1 MTKFIKR
8 IQTHLSRNG
17 KQISQGQIR
26 EIYQTMVSDEEN
38 PSDEE
43 MNAIKEHFMNATAI
57 EPVDSVWT
65 DVKPSEKT
73 LVSKLIDEQVT
84 PETPK
89 KPSSTLATTTNEP
102 TSLSKAEAN
111 ELITN
116 AIKAAPSEIK
126 QNLFLQYA
134 EKEFQT
140 VRDLLAFKQAI
151 DNQIDSFLSTELQK
165 QNQERS
171 AKWRATKEQFTQQ
184 SDLEVAE
191 RLEVF
196 QDYLSNLQTRM
207 AEFKLN

>member
-102 TSLSKAEAN
+102 TSLSKAE
-111 ELITN
+111 
-116 AIKAAPSEIK
+116 
-126 QNLFLQYA
+126 
-134 EKEFQT
+134 
-140 VRDLLAFKQAI
+140 
-151 DNQIDSFLSTELQK
+151 
-165 QNQERS
+165 ERE
-171 AKWRATKEQFTQQ
+171 T
-184 SDLEVAE
+184 D
-191 RLEVF
+191 
-196 QDYLSNLQTRM
+196 
-207 AEFKLN
+207 